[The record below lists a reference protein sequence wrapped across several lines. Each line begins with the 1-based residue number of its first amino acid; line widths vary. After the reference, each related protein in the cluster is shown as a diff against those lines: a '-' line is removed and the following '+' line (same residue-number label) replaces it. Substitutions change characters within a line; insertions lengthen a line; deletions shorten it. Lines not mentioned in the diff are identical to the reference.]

1 MKFLLIQNK
10 GKIGGRLTFIG
21 SHQLSL
27 IPIAQF
33 LNTWLLQHFWPTDN
47 EGYSSFAD
55 KNSFCALH
63 VRVPVTKNMKTERTI
78 KEHDVH
84 TASLVQKEATFMKEH
99 NVYVQGLFEKFVN
112 WQQCAAVM
120 QREAVT
126 VLPSCSNGDNIV
138 VA

>member
-1 MKFLLIQNK
+1 
-10 GKIGGRLTFIG
+10 
-21 SHQLSL
+21 
-27 IPIAQF
+27 
-33 LNTWLLQHFWPTDN
+33 
-47 EGYSSFAD
+47 
-55 KNSFCALH
+55 
-63 VRVPVTKNMKTERTI
+63 MKTERTI